1 LRGINAFKERNY
13 AFEKGTNPLEV
24 NPIPS
29 VKSPGCSVKRLRA
42 IGGSLRC
49 SVKRLRAIGGSLRC
63 SVKRLRAIGGSLTCS
78 VKRLSSIMSVIKSI
92 GGGAIFI
99 RGGTKCT
106 VKMPR
111 F

>member
-13 AFEKGTNPLEV
+13 AFEKGTNLLVV

-42 IGGSLRC
+42 IGGSLKC

-63 SVKRLRAIGGSLTCS
+63 SVKRQRSTRGSLRCS
-78 VKRLSSIMSVIKSI
+78 VKRLSSIMSVIYSI
-92 GGGAIFI
+92 GGGPIFI
-99 RGGTKCT
+99 RAGTKCT
-106 VKMPR
+106 VKMLR